1 MTLNGVQFQLGSA
14 GRGAKNVL
22 VPGGERIALPAG
34 FTRLYVVAAAVG
46 GDVPATIQLGG
57 AAVPASRTFTV
68 AEWQGPIGQWDSRLK
83 SPSALR
89 EPFVPASA
97 GRGGTPSR
105 QEIQDG
111 LVVRW
116 DPATGEVSGIDQ
128 IRPGFAKRDEIA
140 WVGTHR
146 HAPNGNQIYV
156 PSYLFVY
163 ALDLPDGVTELTLP
177 SNAKIRIMAM
187 TAVRE
192 PRGVRP
198 AAPLYAADLPQ
209 PKR

>member
-1 MTLNGVQFQLGSA
+1 M
-14 GRGAKNVL
+14 L
-22 VPGGERIALPAG
+22 VPRGERIALPAG
-34 FTRLYVVAAAVG
+34 SFNRVYVIAAAVG

-57 AAVPASRTFTV
+57 VGSVARSLTV
-68 AEWQGPIGQWDSRLK
+68 AEWQGPVGQWYSRLK

-111 LVVRW
+111 LVVQW
-116 DPATGEVSGIDQ
+116 DSATGEVTGIEN

-140 WVGTHR
+140 WVGSHR

-163 ALDLPDGVTELTLP
+163 AWDLPEGVRELTLP
-177 SNAKIRIMAM
+177 SNEKIRIMAM

-192 PRGVRP
+192 PRGVVP
-198 AAPLYAADLPQ
+198 ASPLYAADLPQ